1 MLLTALIPSNKVAQ
15 WLLVHIHHLLD
26 LIGLEKDQLIE
37 EIIYVAII
45 VCLALFLGWAIK
57 SIVLYAL
64 RKFMLLR
71 HSEVGKELISHN
83 VLGRC
88 SHIIPPLVLLAL
100 LPFAFTEET
109 PVQTIIYRVLLI
121 YTVIVVCRAI
131 CTVTSFIWLRF
142 DQTRN
147 SKNLPLRG
155 ILDTTLG
162 IIWFI
167 AIIISIS
174 IIVNKSPVNLF
185 TGLGAFAAVLM
196 LVFKDSIL
204 GLVAGLQ
211 LSQND
216 MLRVGDWIVVPS
228 TIANGIVI
236 DVTLTAV
243 KVQNWDNTIV
253 TLPPYTLIS
262 TSFQNWRGMS
272 DSGCRQI
279 ARSVIIDSDT
289 IMPTTPDMI
298 ATLRAKY
305 PIMDS
310 YLKKIE
316 ALGHP
321 DYDPGLATVNG
332 TNKTNLG
339 LFRIYMCQWLLNNS
353 AIRHDQQI
361 LVRVMAPTGEGIPLQ
376 IWCFTA
382 TTAWTAYEAIQSEMF
397 EHIAVTAIDFG
408 LRLFN
413 DPSGTDVTTVRM
425 TNATPLQPAA
435 PPVRATEPRPA
446 DMTDPAPAVKA
457 DSSLAGNTNSTNDS
471 TNTSTNAG
479 NIKPSSD
486 TANGNQA

>member
-1 MLLTALIPSNKVAQ
+1 MLLHALIPSNKVAQ
-15 WLLVHIHHLLD
+15 WLLSHIHRLFD
-26 LIGLEKDQLIE
+26 LIGLEKDQMLE
-37 EIIYVAII
+37 EILYIAII
-45 VCLALFLGWAIK
+45 VGIALFLGWAIK
-57 SIVLYAL
+57 SLVLYGL

-71 HSEVGKELISHN
+71 HSEIGKELISHN

-88 SHIIPPLVLLAL
+88 SHIIPPLVLLSL
-100 LPFAFTEET
+100 LPFAFTEDNMLRT
-109 PVQTIIYRVLLI
+109 VVFRALLV
-121 YTVIVVCRAI
+121 YTVIVICRAI
-131 CTVTSFIWLRF
+131 CSVTSFIWLRF

-174 IIVNKSPVNLF
+174 IIINKSPINLF

-253 TLPPYTLIS
+253 TLPPYTLVS
-262 TSFQNWRGMS
+262 SSFQNWRGMS

-298 ATLRAKY
+298 STLSEKY
-305 PIMDS
+305 PIMKE
-310 YLKKIE
+310 YLQKIQS
-316 ALGHP
+316 LGHP

-332 TNKTNLG
+332 TDKTNLG
-339 LFRIYMCQWLLNNS
+339 LFRIYMCQWLLNNP

-382 TTAWTAYEAIQSEMF
+382 TTAWTAYEAIQSAMF

-413 DPSGTDVTTVRM
+413 DPSGTDVTTIKL

-435 PPVRATEPRPA
+435 PPVSETHPKPA
-446 DMTDPAPAVKA
+446 DMMQQSAPK
-457 DSSLAGNTNSTNDS
+457 
-471 TNTSTNAG
+471 
-479 NIKPSSD
+479 SSD
-486 TANGNQA
+486 SEAK